1 MPMPLAAVVTQ
12 AGRNVECGVRHFLQ
26 PFAMRLTRFTDNALR
41 CLMYL
46 GRTGDRIVTV
56 GEVADRMAMSED
68 HLLKVVRRLVEL
80 GYVTTVR
87 GRKGGVRLAVAPA
100 EINVGAVVRATE
112 DNLALVPC
120 FSPGDTSCP
129 LTPACSLATTL
140 DEALGAFFA
149 SLQRRT
155 LADLI
160 GAPDA
165 GLAARGT
172 DGVQVVG
179 LGGRGN

>member
-1 MPMPLAAVVTQ
+1 
-12 AGRNVECGVRHFLQ
+12 
-26 PFAMRLTRFTDNALR
+26 MRLTRFTDNALR

-80 GYVTTVR
+80 GYVITVR
-87 GRKGGVRLAVAPA
+87 GRKGGVRLAKAPA

-120 FSPGDTSCP
+120 FDPGDTTCP
-129 LTPACSLATTL
+129 LTPACSLASTL
-140 DEALGAFFA
+140 DDALGAFFT

-160 GAPDA
+160 GVQGA
-165 GLAARGT
+165 GLGVRGTEGGPGMGPGARGRAPAGT
-172 DGVQVVG
+172 GTPP
-179 LGGRGN
+179 